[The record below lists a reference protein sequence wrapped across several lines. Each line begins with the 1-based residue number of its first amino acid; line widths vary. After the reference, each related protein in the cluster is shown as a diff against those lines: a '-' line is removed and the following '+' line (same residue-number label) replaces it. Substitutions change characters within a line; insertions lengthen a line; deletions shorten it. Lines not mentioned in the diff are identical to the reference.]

1 MQNEKQAVAR
11 NSMIAS
17 GLLATGK
24 FVAGIFTGSIGLIS
38 EGIHS
43 FYRFYRHQH
52 HLAGGA
58 HQR

>member
-17 GLLATGK
+17 GVLATGK
-24 FVAGIFTGSIGLIS
+24 FVAGIFTGRRDPLF
-38 EGIHS
+38 H
-43 FYRFYRHQH
+43 RFYRHQH

>member
-1 MQNEKQAVAR
+1 
-11 NSMIAS
+11 MIAS

-38 EGIHS
+38 EGS
-43 FYRFYRHQH
+43 TLYRFYRHQH